1 VGVLS
6 DYKEKST
13 VGFSDGQFLWDEDGN
28 HYLVVAS
35 NSVLGLTDVSD
46 KQLTRYKVNVTKSD
60 RAYITKQKERV
71 YLTEMPTPNEVDL
84 LQEESLWN
92 S

>member
-1 VGVLS
+1 MS
-6 DYKEKST
+6 DFKEKGT

-35 NSVLGLTDVSD
+35 NSVLGMDDRVGELV
-46 KQLTRYKVNVTKSD
+46 QRYRMNMTKFD
-60 RAYITKQKERV
+60 RAYITKQKKRV
-71 YLTEMPTPNEVDL
+71 YLTEMPTPSEVDL
-84 LQEESLWN
+84 RQEESLWN